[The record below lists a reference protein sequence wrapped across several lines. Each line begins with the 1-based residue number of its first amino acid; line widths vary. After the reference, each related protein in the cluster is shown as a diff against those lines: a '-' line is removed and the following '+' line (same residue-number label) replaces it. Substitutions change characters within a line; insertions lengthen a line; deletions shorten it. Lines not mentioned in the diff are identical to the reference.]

1 MTIIG
6 GNATVMKQM
15 FGASLLAIAAFVP
28 LPAWTE
34 ADEQDGAA
42 LVRALGDTKA
52 TLENGLK
59 ASEQKGRPISAK
71 FEIDDGRLQLS
82 VYTMQ
87 GDGFSEVIVDPVTS
101 GVAKAEQI
109 TDSEDLKAAT
119 AQRAAVGKA
128 TVTLLA
134 AAQGAVQANRG
145 SRAVSIL
152 PDLKDG
158 HPVAQVTLLQAGA
171 FTTVSEKLD

>member
-1 MTIIG
+1 
-6 GNATVMKQM
+6 
-15 FGASLLAIAAFVP
+15 
-28 LPAWTE
+28 
-34 ADEQDGAA
+34 
-42 LVRALGDTKA
+42 
-52 TLENGLK
+52 
-59 ASEQKGRPISAK
+59 
-71 FEIDDGRLQLS
+71 
-82 VYTMQ
+82 
-87 GDGFSEVIVDPVTS
+87 VDPVTG

>member
-1 MTIIG
+1 
-6 GNATVMKQM
+6 M

-87 GDGFSEVIVDPVTS
+87 GDGFSESLWT
-101 GVAKAEQI
+101 
-109 TDSEDLKAAT
+109 
-119 AQRAAVGKA
+119 R
-128 TVTLLA
+128 
-134 AAQGAVQANRG
+134 
-145 SRAVSIL
+145 
-152 PDLKDG
+152 
-158 HPVAQVTLLQAGA
+158 
-171 FTTVSEKLD
+171 

>member
-82 VYTMQ
+82 VYTMK
-87 GDGFSEVIVDPVTS
+87 DGKFFEVIVDHKT
-101 GVAKAEQI
+101 GKVAKAEPI
-109 TDSEDLKAAT
+109 TGGDDLTAAKAQAE
-119 AQRAAVGKA
+119 AMAEAKSSLHILAGKA
-128 TVTLLA
+128 VA
-134 AAQGAVQANRG
+134 DNSG
-145 SRAVSIL
+145 SQAVSIT
-152 PDLKDG
+152 P
-158 HPVAQVTLLQAGA
+158 A
-171 FTTVSEKLD
+171 